1 MSCMAIWASFV
12 ALRASHFITKP
23 ILELNMFYSRYV
35 LNMNLINVKETGAL
49 VDILYIFSPPK
60 EKNMISKTVLK
71 VNAAFLHDPTNA
83 WRIHMA
89 ENL

>member
-1 MSCMAIWASFV
+1 
-12 ALRASHFITKP
+12 
-23 ILELNMFYSRYV
+23 
-35 LNMNLINVKETGAL
+35 MNLINVKETGAL

>member
-23 ILELNMFYSRYV
+23 ILELNMFYSLYV

-49 VDILYIFSPPK
+49 VDILYIFSPKKKHDFQNCPK
-60 EKNMISKTVLK
+60 SQCD
-71 VNAAFLHDPTNA
+71 FLTWSNLHA